1 MSADIINFLVVQL
14 VLLINM
20 YPKYKE
26 LKSRP
31 GGLGDSVEHWL
42 YLIGITSETYIKW
55 KHKWLPW
62 NWDRN
67 IEDITCGCETRK
79 YILNILFPY
88 FWRKD

>member
-1 MSADIINFLVVQL
+1 MA
-14 VLLINM
+14 LIYM

-42 YLIGITSETYIKW
+42 HCIGITSASYIEW
-55 KHKWLPW
+55 KKKYLPW
-62 NWDRN
+62 NWGKDIN
-67 IEDITCGCETRK
+67 NITCGCETRK

>member
-1 MSADIINFLVVQL
+1 MA
-14 VLLINM
+14 LIYM

-31 GGLGDSVEHWL
+31 GGLGDSIEHWL
-42 YLIGITSETYIKW
+42 HCIGITSEVYIKW
-55 KHKWLPW
+55 KKKYFPW
-62 NWDRN
+62 NWYRDIN
-67 IEDITCGCETRK
+67 NITCGCETRK